1 VRDHDD
7 GTGAPTAP
15 VTRLG
20 RAWTFADVGV
30 HDVTVDATGIRA
42 AFDRD
47 GVYMARGVFDR
58 TTVRH
63 LESDFD
69 RIVAQLASSTED
81 IDATWATADR
91 SGDQSRV
98 VLHTHNVQNYSP
110 RWLRALLDPRLLD
123 VAEAILG
130 PDLVLH
136 HTKLFQKPRGAG
148 SPFPMHQDWRYFP
161 TSGDDMIAAII
172 HVSPATA
179 EMGCVSAYP
188 GSHRLGRLSSSSGQ
202 SRFDDAAEYL
212 RFADRYPL
220 AGATAYEA
228 EPGDVL
234 LFSALTIHG
243 SGPNFSS
250 TTRKTVLVQLY
261 SGRAELEDSDH
272 PVVGLVLRGWNHH
285 ATRESVARAATQN

>member
-1 VRDHDD
+1 M
-7 GTGAPTAP
+7 AM
-15 VTRLG
+15 
-20 RAWTFADVGV
+20 
-30 HDVTVDATGIRA
+30 DATRIRA

-58 TTVRH
+58 TTVH
-63 LESDFD
+63 QLESDFD
-69 RIVAQLASSTED
+69 RIVTQLASSTED

-91 SGDQSRV
+91 RGDQIQV

-110 RWLRALLDPRLLD
+110 RWLRALLDPRFLD

-130 PDLVLH
+130 PDIVLH

-161 TSGDDMIAAII
+161 TSDDQMIAAII

-188 GSHRLGRLSSSSGQ
+188 GSHRLGRLPSTSGQ
-202 SRFDDAAEYL
+202 SRFDDADEY
-212 RFADRYPL
+212 RQFADRYPL
-220 AGATAYEA
+220 AGATVYEA

-243 SGPNFSS
+243 SGPNLSS

-272 PVVGLVLRGWNHH
+272 PVVGLVLRGWNHR
-285 ATRESVARAATQN
+285 ATRESVAPAAAPSQ

>member
-1 VRDHDD
+1 M
-7 GTGAPTAP
+7 AM
-15 VTRLG
+15 
-20 RAWTFADVGV
+20 
-30 HDVTVDATGIRA
+30 DATEIRA

-58 TTVRH
+58 LTVRE

-69 RIVAQLASSTED
+69 RIVAQLASSAED

-91 SGDQSRV
+91 SANQSQV

-110 RWLRALLDPRLLD
+110 RWLQAVLDPRFLD

-130 PDLVLH
+130 PDIVLH

-161 TSGDDMIAAII
+161 TSDDRMIAAII

-188 GSHRLGRLSSSSGQ
+188 GSHRLGRLPSTSGQ
-202 SRFDDAAEYL
+202 SRFDDAEEY
-212 RFADRYPL
+212 RQFADRYQL
-220 AGATAYEA
+220 AGATVYEA

-243 SGPNFSS
+243 SGPNLSS

-261 SGRAELEDSDH
+261 SGRAELEDADH

-285 ATRESVARAATQN
+285 ATRESVAGAATKNSSQNHTDSAPQRLSATTMEV